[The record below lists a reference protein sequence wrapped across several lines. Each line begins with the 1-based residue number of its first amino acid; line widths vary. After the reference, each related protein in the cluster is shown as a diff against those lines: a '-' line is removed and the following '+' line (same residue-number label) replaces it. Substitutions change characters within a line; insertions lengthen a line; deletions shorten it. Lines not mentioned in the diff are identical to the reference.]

1 MKPLL
6 DNLWAHIGYKYD
18 GHLVHTDKRTGAQG
32 GSLQRWPDL
41 ASAKKA
47 LAAGL
52 GKIEWE
58 ELKEPPPAA

>member
-1 MKPLL
+1 MKTLL
-6 DNLWAHIGYKYD
+6 NNLSAHIGYEDD
-18 GHLVHTDKRTGAQG
+18 GHLLHTDKRTAHR
-32 GSLQRWPDL
+32 GS
-41 ASAKKA
+41 ASRVGLILRAPRK